1 MDICDVIIQK
11 ISNGLI
17 QTEPKEPAI
26 IKQIKVIDMPKKIF
40 DHWNDQIFK
49 MLLLLF

>member
-1 MDICDVIIQK
+1 MGICDAIIQK

-17 QTEPKEPAI
+17 QTEPKDPAI
-26 IKQIKVIDMPKKIF
+26 IKHIKVIDMPKKIL

-49 MLLLLF
+49 IVLLLF